1 VNGTLPAIWAR
12 DLTWIQTTAGT
23 IANSTKSIGGEG
35 ILLEKLHRLLPD
47 SRVLAIL
54 DVGCGD
60 GLFFKQLRQ
69 FGDVEGIESEAALVD
84 PQGPNRSRITVAPFD
99 GSFNPGKKYDLI
111 LMLDVLEHLDAPEEA
126 LRHAVSLL
134 RAGGMIVAT
143 VPAFRLLWTN
153 HDRLN
158 EHRTRFTKGSFRLVA
173 ASAGMQIMEMR
184 YFFHWLLVA
193 KLAARMAESILPREP
208 RIPSSAINGF
218 LYQASRADEIL
229 TRRLRVPFGGSLLAI
244 GRRTSEEK
252 SLKYAATR

>member
-1 VNGTLPAIWAR
+1 MDPDYGRHYRELYEKHWWWRAR
-12 DLTWIQTTAGT
+12 
-23 IANSTKSIGGEG
+23 EG
-35 ILLEKLHRLLPD
+35 ILLEKLHRLFPD
-47 SRVLAIL
+47 SRALAIL

-60 GLFFKQLRQ
+60 GLFFEQLRQ

-111 LMLDVLEHLDAPEEA
+111 LMLDVLEHLNAPEVA

-134 RAGGMIVAT
+134 RAGGMIVVT

-173 ASAGMQIMEMR
+173 ASARMQIMEMR
-184 YFFHWLLVA
+184 YFFHWLFVA
-193 KLAARMAESILPREP
+193 KLVARMAESILPREPRIP

-218 LYQASRADEIL
+218 LYQASRAEEIL
-229 TRRLRVPFGGSLLAI
+229 TRRLRVPFGSSLLAI
-244 GRRTSEEK
+244 GRRTFEEK
-252 SLKYAATR
+252 SLKCAATR

>member
-1 VNGTLPAIWAR
+1 MDPDYGRHYRELYEKHWWWRAR
-12 DLTWIQTTAGT
+12 
-23 IANSTKSIGGEG
+23 EV
-35 ILLEKLHRLLPD
+35 ILLEELHRLFPD
-47 SRVLAIL
+47 SRALSIL

-60 GLFFKQLRQ
+60 GLFFEKLRQ
-69 FGDVEGIESEAALVD
+69 FGEVEGIESEAALVD
-84 PQGPNRSRITVAPFD
+84 PRGPNRSRIAVAPFD
-99 GSFNPGKKYDLI
+99 GSFNPGKKFDLV

-158 EHRTRFTKGSFRLVA
+158 EHRTRFTKRSFCLVA
-173 ASAGMQIMEMR
+173 AAAGMEIMEMR
-184 YFFHWLLVA
+184 YFFNWLFAA
-193 KLAARMAESILPREP
+193 KLAARMAESILPREPRTP

-218 LYQASRADEIL
+218 LYQASRAEEIL

-252 SLKYAATR
+252 SLKCAAAR